1 MDTGTLRGIAVIF
14 AMIAFLGICFWAY
27 SRRRKKAF
35 DDAANLPFDDE
46 ELNRNSITQSRKVE
60 GNDND

>member
-1 MDTGTLRGIAVIF
+1 
-14 AMIAFLGICFWAY
+14 MIAFLGVCFWAY
-27 SRRRKKAF
+27 SRRRKKTF

-46 ELNRNSITQSRKVE
+46 ELNRNSIRQNHRTG

>member
-27 SRRRKKAF
+27 SRKRKKTF

-46 ELNRNSITQSRKVE
+46 ELDRNSIRQNHKAR
-60 GNDND
+60 GNGDD